1 MCPRFSRDTCDT
13 LEIDMVTR
21 THELTADYASA
32 LAAFIRRQDEEA
44 LARAAAL
51 GRQALASGLGVLEL
65 VRCHLAA
72 MARILG
78 NGTAAKIGSRGAAA
92 ALRASS
98 TFLCESLSTFE
109 VARQAFRDAS
119 DSFVRMAQFNAV
131 VSHELRTPLTSIV
144 AALGLLEEIMGAAAG
159 SDTARLLANMRS
171 GADILRA
178 RTNDLQDL
186 VSLQSGILRLRPR
199 PTDLAQVI
207 KGCTRRMEPEFEKA
221 GVRLR
226 LDVSPGATWI
236 VADPDRLDQVVTN
249 LVQNA
254 LKYGAA
260 GGAVDLRLSA
270 AGGTAVIAVQDY
282 GPGVSARDKARIF
295 QPYVRGGNPRPEVP
309 GMGIGLALSSELVRQ
324 HGGTIRLESE
334 EGVGSIFRVEL
345 PMDAGRDRPEDKG
358 P

>member
-1 MCPRFSRDTCDT
+1 
-13 LEIDMVTR
+13 MVTR
-21 THELTADYASA
+21 THELTAEYESA
-32 LAAFIRRQDEEA
+32 LAAFVQRQDEET

-65 VRCHLAA
+65 VRCHHAA

-78 NGTAAKIGSRGAAA
+78 NGTAAKVAKRGAAA
-92 ALRASS
+92 ALRASA

-109 VARQAFRDAS
+109 VARQASHDTG
-119 DSFVRMAQFNAV
+119 DSIVRMAQFNAV
-131 VSHELRTPLTSIV
+131 VCHELRTPLTSIV
-144 AALGLLEEIMGAAAG
+144 AALGLLEELMGAAAG
-159 SDTARLLANMRS
+159 SDTARLLANIRS

-186 VSLQSGILRLRPR
+186 VSLQSGVLRLRPR

-207 KGCTRRMEPEFEKA
+207 KGCARRMEPEYQKA

-226 LDVSPGATWI
+226 LDVFPGATWI

-249 LVQNA
+249 LLQNA

-270 AGGTAVIAVQDY
+270 GRGMAVIAVQDY
-282 GPGVSARDKARIF
+282 GPGVSAGDKARIF
-295 QPYVRGGNPRPEVP
+295 QPYVRGGSPRPEIP

-324 HGGTIRLESE
+324 HGGTLSLKSE
-334 EGVGSIFRVEL
+334 EGEGSIFRVEL
-345 PMDAGRDRPEDKG
+345 PMDAGRDRPEG
-358 P
+358 ERP